1 MTAQCIYEIHYPAFA
16 DLGPDE
22 ITLSKATPTAAVL
35 FVHPDAAPKDDREEA
50 RLAFL
55 TFAAA
60 AASALDDLKTI
71 SPDDAAAL
79 AAAPSLPLEY
89 APLSVIYAETPATAA
104 APCNGCEF
112 MRDGF
117 CTSPE
122 LCRKIWP

>member
-1 MTAQCIYEIHYPAFA
+1 MTAQCIYEIHYPAFS
-16 DLGPDE
+16 DIGPDE

-60 AASALDDLKTI
+60 AAGALDDLKAVA
-71 SPDDAAAL
+71 PEEAAAL
-79 AAAPSLPLEY
+79 AAAPVLPIEF

-112 MRDGF
+112 MREGF

-122 LCRKIWP
+122 ICRKIWP

>member
-1 MTAQCIYEIHYPAFA
+1 MTTQCIYEIRYPAFA
-16 DLGPDE
+16 DIGADE
-22 ITLSKATPTAAVL
+22 IVLSKATPTAAAL

-50 RLAFL
+50 RIAFC

-60 AASALDDLKTI
+60 AAAALDDLKAI
-71 SPDDAAAL
+71 APEEASAL
-79 AAAPSLPLEY
+79 AAAPELPIEY

-104 APCNGCEF
+104 APCNGCGF

-122 LCRKIWP
+122 ICRKIWP